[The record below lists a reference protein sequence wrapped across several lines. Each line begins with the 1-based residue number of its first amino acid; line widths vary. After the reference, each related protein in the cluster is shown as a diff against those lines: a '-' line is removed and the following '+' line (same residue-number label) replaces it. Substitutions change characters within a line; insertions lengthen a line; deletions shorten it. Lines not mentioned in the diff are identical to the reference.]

1 MRLIRRHLSTATH
14 HKKSRRL
21 IVDPGGSAVRSKTV
35 RSCRFYSRP
44 AAKPLR
50 SRPPIL
56 RRKVASGSAG
66 VLHALK
72 IQSQR
77 GSNAGGK
84 RLGAGTIVNGRRIR
98 PQHRGHRWYRPDLN
112 IERDLAYLIG
122 RGFAFAVIARGD
134 SRGKV
139 VSAHRTRALA
149 ELAAKAFGG
158 KNPPESSKSRPSR
171 NLRARY
177 L

>member
-56 RRKVASGSAG
+56 RRKVASLTPWPKNAKWSRHSCSRKTGG
-66 VLHALK
+66 VDAEHENCQPL
-72 IQSQR
+72 
-77 GSNAGGK
+77 
-84 RLGAGTIVNGRRIR
+84 
-98 PQHRGHRWYRPDLN
+98 
-112 IERDLAYLIG
+112 
-122 RGFAFAVIARGD
+122 VID
-134 SRGKV
+134 MV
-139 VSAHRTRALA
+139 
-149 ELAAKAFGG
+149 
-158 KNPPESSKSRPSR
+158 ESTG
-171 NLRARY
+171 
-177 L
+177 

>member
-56 RRKVASGSAG
+56 RRKVVRVCLTFRACRDRFERE
-66 VLHALK
+66 ALK
-72 IQSQR
+72 TRQDSAKR
-77 GSNAGGK
+77 FGRKYLAGNSRK
-84 RLGAGTIVNGRRIR
+84 RAN
-98 PQHRGHRWYRPDLN
+98 
-112 IERDLAYLIG
+112 
-122 RGFAFAVIARGD
+122 FAPR
-134 SRGKV
+134 
-139 VSAHRTRALA
+139 
-149 ELAAKAFGG
+149 
-158 KNPPESSKSRPSR
+158 
-171 NLRARY
+171 
-177 L
+177 

>member
-56 RRKVASGSAG
+56 RRKVA
-66 VLHALK
+66 
-72 IQSQR
+72 
-77 GSNAGGK
+77 
-84 RLGAGTIVNGRRIR
+84 
-98 PQHRGHRWYRPDLN
+98 
-112 IERDLAYLIG
+112 
-122 RGFAFAVIARGD
+122 
-134 SRGKV
+134 KV
-139 VSAHRTRALA
+139 RLA
-149 ELAAKAFGG
+149 EVRSAEVGPDEVHLHEVRLA
-158 KNPPESSKSRPSR
+158 EVRPAEVYPAE
-171 NLRARY
+171 AR
-177 L
+177 LEEGCLAEV

>member
-56 RRKVASGSAG
+56 RRKVARARFDNPERNGF
-66 VLHALK
+66 VLPKLLSNALK
-72 IQSQR
+72 CCVIFPR
-77 GSNAGGK
+77 PVTAVFDAT
-84 RLGAGTIVNGRRIR
+84 AGTVAGS
-98 PQHRGHRWYRPDLN
+98 
-112 IERDLAYLIG
+112 E
-122 RGFAFAVIARGD
+122 IAND
-134 SRGKV
+134 
-139 VSAHRTRALA
+139 
-149 ELAAKAFGG
+149 
-158 KNPPESSKSRPSR
+158 
-171 NLRARY
+171 
-177 L
+177 

>member
-56 RRKVASGSAG
+56 RRKVTNDHAAGLARQSRVSA
-66 VLHALK
+66 VSLRLK
-72 IQSQR
+72 YSTSVF
-77 GSNAGGK
+77 SN
-84 RLGAGTIVNGRRIR
+84 
-98 PQHRGHRWYRPDLN
+98 
-112 IERDLAYLIG
+112 
-122 RGFAFAVIARGD
+122 
-134 SRGKV
+134 GKV
-139 VSAHRTRALA
+139 FERLKHFLP
-149 ELAAKAFGG
+149 LDPMFLDG
-158 KNPPESSKSRPSR
+158 KVFDAVKHFLPPDAVVI
-171 NLRARY
+171 L
-177 L
+177 